1 MRNWMMIACA
11 SVVILASSVYAST
24 GNDHTAL
31 RKEEWSFDG
40 IFGHVD
46 KASAQ
51 RGFQVYSQV
60 CASCHSLNLVS
71 YRSLMHLGFSEAEVK
86 AIAAQVTVTDGPNED
101 GEMFERPGR
110 ISDRFVAPYANEQ
123 AARASNGGA
132 LPPDLSLMI
141 KARPDGA
148 NYVHSILTGYE
159 EAPADMHMAVGMNYN
174 RYFPGNQIAMPAPL
188 SEGVVEYQDGTEAN
202 VEQMSKDVVNFLQWA
217 AEPEMEAR
225 KGMGLKVLIYL
236 AIFTLLFFAAKKV
249 IWRDIK

>member
-1 MRNWMMIACA
+1 MKKWIMIACA
-11 SVVILASSVYAST
+11 IVVLASSVYAAT
-24 GNDHTAL
+24 EHDQIAL
-31 RKEEWSFDG
+31 RKETWSFDG
-40 IFGHVD
+40 VFGHVD

-60 CASCHSLNLVS
+60 CASCHSLDLVS

-86 AIAAQVTVTDGPNED
+86 AIAAQVTVTDGPNDE
-101 GEMFERPGR
+101 GEMFDRSGR

-132 LPPDLSLMI
+132 FPPDLSLMI

-159 EAPADMHMAVGMNYN
+159 EAPADMALAPGMNYN
-174 RYFPGNQIAMPAPL
+174 RYFPGHQIAMPAPL
-188 SEGVVEYQDGTEAN
+188 SEGIVEYQDGTEAN

-217 AEPEMEAR
+217 AEPEMEVR

-236 AIFTLLFFAAKKV
+236 AIFTVLFFAAKKV
-249 IWRDIK
+249 IWRNIK